1 MTPGIGPLPTRPTLL
16 SLVNRALTIEVK
28 SQLDA
33 TIGLESRTCVPVTV
47 PAEKRSLTGRPFSR
61 GGVRRH
67 RRAPKRKGKVCP
79 FI

>member
-1 MTPGIGPLPTRPTLL
+1 MTQALSSSQTRPALL

-67 RRAPKRKGKVCP
+67 RRAPKRKGKVFP